1 LPNKQSQFEQAEK
14 FLMQKKYFQASELL
28 TKCYSQHQNFRT
40 NYLLFKA
47 LTKSQQD
54 HAAVDLAQDYLN
66 SYIADNDLFL
76 ELLKAMGQDHQ
87 YIAMR
92 ILYQQLEPCMKDTE
106 QTFFDETILQFEQQA
121 DPLWIRKIVFESAGM
136 ELVPPSEQRR
146 LLKKIYSLPVKLLV
160 NIAPNILAS
169 TTIHP
174 LIKVDL
180 LDTLRKLKINESF
193 DFVFINGE
201 HYQVSP
207 AKLPNEQSSEVKKRL
222 FALLPDHTDQA
233 LLVAQQAEISL
244 KLLLLYPFATTII
257 KVNHGWLDALV
268 KGETAALSISE
279 KEIAVKLT
287 ELLDQWA

>member
-1 LPNKQSQFEQAEK
+1 MPNKQSQFEQAEK

-136 ELVPPSEQRR
+136 ELAPPSEQRR
-146 LLKKIYSLPVKLLV
+146 LLKKS
-160 NIAPNILAS
+160 IACL
-169 TTIHP
+169 
-174 LIKVDL
+174 
-180 LDTLRKLKINESF
+180 
-193 DFVFINGE
+193 
-201 HYQVSP
+201 
-207 AKLPNEQSSEVKKRL
+207 
-222 FALLPDHTDQA
+222 
-233 LLVAQQAEISL
+233 
-244 KLLLLYPFATTII
+244 
-257 KVNHGWLDALV
+257 
-268 KGETAALSISE
+268 
-279 KEIAVKLT
+279 
-287 ELLDQWA
+287 